1 MIRRPP
7 RSTRTD
13 TLFPYT
19 TLFRSAEALDRSHFG
34 LAARDAIECGF
45 GLFDLRLRIDALARV
60 ERPLDHRA
68 ADIDPFAQQREIVDL
83 TREIARADQPS
94 AAAGELRQIT
104 YAADRLTRLHILT
117 LGIQCQRGRIAVVL
131 VHPNYLLE

>member
-68 ADIDPFAQQREIVDL
+68 ADIDQFAPQRAIVDL
-83 TREIARADQPS
+83 PRDIARAAQPR
-94 AAAGELRQIT
+94 AAAGELPQIT
-104 YAADRLTRLHILT
+104 DAAHRLPPLVILPIG
-117 LGIQCQRGRIAVVL
+117 LQCHRGPAPL
-131 VHPNYLLE
+131 Y